1 MRIVMCVCAIVC
13 MYHATALTKLTAK
26 ESTQS
31 TEKAILS
38 DLYLRKAAAKY
49 PHPSGSELTCST
61 HHHRN
66 DPQPSRS
73 ADGHYVP
80 WWVYRAEMYLIGDG
94 LWKRYDGNRG
104 KPWRHAKI
112 NENWKAKGLVEMARD
127 GRTPDDG
134 IKYRVMNN
142 HYRNQ
147 LVNAINSVKHECS
160 NVGNC
165 RHDNYIS
172 IPVGES
178 DDTVFSPGLNQMWII
193 LDAGRHDV
201 LCHVVV
207 GSQADDSSVAYY
219 IGAQDGNGFNT
230 VMSFDFTTFSD
241 KENPMMFKLGVSTGN
256 GLASLI
262 MDIKHSG
269 GSKWIW
275 KNVWQW
281 TGGNKYIHVKWAC
294 RYGGIGG
301 WKPRSDVWMWGYKHY
316 HKEFALFLDKGTQ
329 IFDICHCYVTGGG
342 NLVNCTTADDGSGLW
357 HEVLGVLIQDIHRV
371 ALMSTRLWHIVPR
384 VTYSWGPINT
394 CWQRENDYR

>member
-26 ESTQS
+26 ESAQS

-38 DLYLRKAAAKY
+38 DLYLKKAAKKY
-49 PHPSGSELTCST
+49 PHPSGHELTCGT

-80 WWVYRAEMYLIGDG
+80 WWVVKAESYLVGNG

-142 HYRNQ
+142 HYKNQ
-147 LVNAINSVKHECS
+147 LKNAINSVKHECS

-172 IPVGES
+172 IPVGE
-178 DDTVFSPGLNQMWII
+178 DDETVFSPGLNQMWII

-219 IGAQDGNGFNT
+219 IGSRENNGFNT
-230 VMSFDFTTFSD
+230 VMSFDFTTFSSA
-241 KENPMMFKLGVSTGN
+241 ENPMLFQLGVSTGN

-262 MDIKHSG
+262 MNINHH
-269 GSKWIW
+269 
-275 KNVWQW
+275 
-281 TGGNKYIHVKWAC
+281 GGNKYIHVYWGC
-294 RYGGIGG
+294 GYGGIGG
-301 WKPRSDVWMWGYKHY
+301 WKPRSDIFMWGYKNY
-316 HKEFALFLDKGTQ
+316 ATEFALFLDKGTQ

-357 HEVLGVLIQDIHRV
+357 HEALGMLIQNFHRTY
-371 ALMSTRLWHIVPR
+371 LRRGSLWHIQP
-384 VTYSWGPINT
+384 TSYMSWGPT
-394 CWQRENDYR
+394 YSCWDREAWWR